1 MIERPRRM
9 LAGRPGEATPS
20 GAERLHL
27 AAAALLVEAA
37 LVDGAIDAAE
47 RAAIARVLA
56 GRFALSAAEA
66 ADLLAEAEAGADGA
80 VGLYR
85 PVSAIRD
92 ALAADER
99 VAVVEMLWE
108 VVYADAV
115 LHDYEAN
122 LLRRVAGL
130 LHVGDAES
138 GAVRKRVLAR
148 LAAAAG
154 KPPAA

>member
-1 MIERPRRM
+1 MIERLRRM
-9 LAGRPGEATPS
+9 LAGKPGETLPA
-20 GAERLHL
+20 GRERLHL

-37 LVDGAIDAAE
+37 LVDGAIDEAE

-56 GRFALSAAEA
+56 GRFALTAGEVAG
-66 ADLLAEAEAGADGA
+66 LLADAESQAHIS

-85 PVSAIRD
+85 SVSAIRD
-92 ALAADER
+92 ALAAEER

-115 LHDYEAN
+115 LHDYEAS

-130 LHVGDAES
+130 LHVGDAEC
-138 GAVRKRVLAR
+138 GVVRRRVLAR
-148 LAAAAG
+148 LGDGRPAG
-154 KPPAA
+154 

>member
-1 MIERPRRM
+1 MIERLRRM
-9 LAGRPGEATPS
+9 LAGKPGETIPA
-20 GAERLHL
+20 GRERLHL

-37 LVDGAIDAAE
+37 LVDGAIDEAE

-56 GRFALSAAEA
+56 DRFALTASEVAGLLEDAESKVHA
-66 ADLLAEAEAGADGA
+66 S
-80 VGLYR
+80 VGVYR
-85 PVSAIRD
+85 AISAIRD
-92 ALAADER
+92 ALAAEER

-130 LHVGDAES
+130 LHVSDAEC
-138 GAVRKRVLAR
+138 GVVRRRVLAR
-148 LAAAAG
+148 LEAG
-154 KPPAA
+154 GRPD